1 LKTDEIDSRVW
12 GTSLVDKTGTPTN
25 NQLAVWTDSN
35 TVEGEGSLTF
45 DSSVDELT
53 LAGRLNHTTA
63 IIGKN
68 TPVGTGT
75 NLVYR
80 INGLGLAQRGIVY
93 QYAVWNGTS
102 ALRSGF
108 VLVTRDTAG
117 NVTLADSST
126 ADLNGSTTG
135 IKFQV
140 ADSGSGTVDLNA
152 VVTSG
157 TWTVTVAATII
168 G

>member
-35 TVEGEGSLTF
+35 TVEGEGSLQF
-45 DSSVDELT
+45 DSSVDELS
-53 LAGRLNHTTA
+53 LSGRLSHATA
-63 IIGKN
+63 NIGKS

-75 NLVYR
+75 HLVYR
-80 INGLGLAQRGIVY
+80 ISGLTSAQRGLVY

-102 ALRSGF
+102 AMRSGF
-108 VLVTRDTAG
+108 VLVTRDGAG
-117 NVTLADSST
+117 NVTVADSST

-135 IKFQV
+135 IKLQ
-140 ADSGSGTVDLNA
+140 ASDNGSGTLDLNA

-157 TWTVTVAATII
+157 TWTVIVAATII